1 MTKDF
6 FKKLNMFIGKE
17 SEVVIWEVEKGAI
30 RKFAEAVGDSNPL
43 WLDDVYASNTRYGG
57 LIAPPTFVTS
67 MRNDSL
73 KDEINSLN
81 WPYKRRLNGGNDIE
95 LYQPIRV
102 GDSIKVVDKLVDIK
116 EKQGK
121 RGKMITMVFETT
133 YINQFG
139 ELVAKVTT
147 NAIRL

>member
-6 FKKLNMFIGKE
+6 IEKLNRFIGKE

-30 RKFAEAVGDSNPL
+30 AKFAEAVGDSNPL
-43 WLDDVYASNTRYGG
+43 WLDDAYASNTRYGG
-57 LIAPPTFVTS
+57 LIAPPTFITS

-73 KDEINSLN
+73 RDEINGLN

-102 GDSIKVVDKLVDIK
+102 GDSIKVIDKLVDIN
-116 EKQGK
+116 EKQVK
-121 RGKMITMVFETT
+121 RGKMITMVYETT